1 MDSELQKFLEQM
13 EARLGTSFRSE
24 IQQVRTEIQHAR
36 DEGIASAREMQTE
49 IIRYIGNTA
58 EAFNVRMRHLEAN
71 TGNQETAERLRLAAI
86 EERLLRIEM
95 KVLGGK

>member
-1 MDSELQKFLEQM
+1 MDSELQKYLEQM
-13 EARLGTSFRSE
+13 EARLETSFRTAIE
-24 IQQVRTEIQHAR
+24 HAK
-36 DEGIASAREMQTE
+36 DESIASSREMQTE
-49 IIRYIGNTA
+49 VIRYIGNTA
-58 EAFNVRMRHLEAN
+58 ESFNVRMRHLEAN